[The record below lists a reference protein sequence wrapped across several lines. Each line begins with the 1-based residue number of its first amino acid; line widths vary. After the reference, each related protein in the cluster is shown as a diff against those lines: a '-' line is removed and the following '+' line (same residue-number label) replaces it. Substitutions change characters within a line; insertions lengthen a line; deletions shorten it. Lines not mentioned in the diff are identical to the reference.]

1 MVAACGEVAV
11 GVRREA
17 GRVAG
22 FFAAAFALADVRSG
36 LPVDWR
42 LGRGARF
49 AVFAGDFA
57 CRLDRP
63 GGFDPAPRFAIA
75 RSYEWL

>member
-1 MVAACGEVAV
+1 V
-11 GVRREA
+11 GVRGEA
-17 GRVAG
+17 RRVAG
-22 FFAAAFALADVRSG
+22 FFAAAFALADACPG

-42 LGRGARF
+42 PGRGARF
-49 AVFAGDFA
+49 VVFAAGFA

-75 RSYEWL
+75 RSYDWL